1 MPLSPELVGSP
12 AAGLNLDIE
21 METGTGKTYVYIKT
35 IMELHRQFG
44 WSKYVVVVP
53 SIAIREGVKKSF
65 EITAEHFLGEYRTQ
79 ARAFVYDSD
88 HLDEVETF
96 SSDDGIQ
103 VMIINAQN
111 FNRDAKKAD
120 RDAGGTGKASGLKMF
135 KTLDAFKS
143 RRPIDVIAANRPI
156 LIIDEPQRLGSN
168 PKKPSETLKALGRF
182 NALFALR
189 YSATHAIEHNK
200 VHRLDALDAY
210 NKKLVKRIAAR
221 GISVKGLAGS
231 SAYLY
236 VDGLELGKG
245 AEFPKARI
253 ELEVQ
258 TKGGPIV
265 RKTMKVQQGSRLHDL
280 SGGIEAYKGLVID
293 DVDAVSNMVT
303 LLRRP
308 DSPRRT
314 SHQRRHRGAEAPPPD
329 SRSDSCPPGEGT
341 AAVQARASRCCRSSS
356 STRS

>member
-1 MPLSPELVGSP
+1 MKLHFKVQDYQTAAVDAVVDCFRAVHRQPFADNITYKIDPGRTAGRRGQPELAHGVDEAAAQTGYGNSAVLLNPSQLLDNVQAVQRRTSGLPLSGELISSP
-12 AAGLNLDIE
+12 AAALNLDVE

-44 WSKYVVVVP
+44 WSKFVVVVP

-65 EITAEHFLGEYRTQ
+65 EITADHFLAEYETQ
-79 ARAFVYDSD
+79 ARAFVYDSE
-88 HLDEVETF
+88 HLEDVETF
-96 SSDDGIQ
+96 SSDTGIQ

-120 RDAGGTGKASGLKMF
+120 QDAAKTGKASGLKMF
-135 KTLDAFKS
+135 KELDGFKS

-168 PKKPSETLKALGRF
+168 PSKPSETLKALGRF

-189 YSATHAIEHNK
+189 YSATHAIPHNK

-210 NKKLVKRIAAR
+210 NKKLVKKIAAR

-236 VDGLELGKG
+236 VD
-245 AEFPKARI
+245 AD
-253 ELEVQ
+253 
-258 TKGGPIV
+258 
-265 RKTMKVQQGSRLHDL
+265 RKSV
-280 SGGIEAYKGLVID
+280 V
-293 DVDAVSNMVT
+293 
-303 LLRRP
+303 
-308 DSPRRT
+308 
-314 SHQRRHRGAEAPPPD
+314 
-329 SRSDSCPPGEGT
+329 
-341 AAVQARASRCCRSSS
+341 
-356 STRS
+356 